1 MKTLKKIFDLLTPN
15 ERKNLFPLFI
25 MILIMALLDVFGVAS
40 IMPFIAVLSNPNII
54 ETNSILSFIYKA
66 SNEIG
71 VSTIDQFVF
80 LLAIFTF
87 LMLFFSLAFK
97 AFTTYAL
104 LQFGLMREY
113 AFSKRL
119 LESYLHQPYAWFLNR
134 NSAELG
140 KNILSESGRFTNYCL
155 IPLLNLFAQ
164 SIVVVSLLTLII
176 IINPILALTSFA
188 VLSAGYLL
196 IFKLARVILDT
207 LGKKSIQS
215 NHNRFSALQEVFGA
229 IKELKVR
236 GLELTYINRYSES
249 AKTYA
254 KTLALSQIIA
264 QIPKFFMEIIAF
276 GGVILAVLILL
287 KTNTDFFSVL
297 PIITLYVLAGYRL
310 MPALQSIYSS
320 YTQIHFFNAALKALH
335 SDIMSLKMIEPEI
348 TTQDPVLL
356 QKSIELKN
364 IHFNYPDTSRLALKD
379 ITLNIRANSTVGF
392 VGSTGSGKTTIA
404 DLILG
409 LLDPQDGMLMVDGNA
424 INSLNRRQWQK
435 NIGYV
440 PQNIYLIDDTISAN
454 IAIGI
459 ESKNIDYKAV
469 ERAAKVANMHD
480 FVINELPDGYKTE
493 VGERGVRLSGGQ
505 RQRIGIARALYHN
518 PQLLIFDEATSALD
532 NLTEQA
538 VMKEIK
544 NMGKKIT
551 IIIIAHRLN
560 TVFECDNIFLLE
572 KGELKGQGNFE
583 TLLKTNKKFKQMTG
597 KEHGH

>member
-1 MKTLKKIFDLLTPN
+1 
-15 ERKNLFPLFI
+15 
-25 MILIMALLDVFGVAS
+25 
-40 IMPFIAVLSNPNII
+40 
-54 ETNSILSFIYKA
+54 
-66 SNEIG
+66 
-71 VSTIDQFVF
+71 
-80 LLAIFTF
+80 
-87 LMLFFSLAFK
+87 
-97 AFTTYAL
+97 
-104 LQFGLMREY
+104 
-113 AFSKRL
+113 
-119 LESYLHQPYAWFLNR
+119 
-134 NSAELG
+134 
-140 KNILSESGRFTNYCL
+140 
-155 IPLLNLFAQ
+155 
-164 SIVVVSLLTLII
+164 
-176 IINPILALTSFA
+176 
-188 VLSAGYLL
+188 
-196 IFKLARVILDT
+196 
-207 LGKKSIQS
+207 
-215 NHNRFSALQEVFGA
+215 
-229 IKELKVR
+229 
-236 GLELTYINRYSES
+236 
-249 AKTYA
+249 
-254 KTLALSQIIA
+254 
-264 QIPKFFMEIIAF
+264 
-276 GGVILAVLILL
+276 
-287 KTNTDFFSVL
+287 
-297 PIITLYVLAGYRL
+297 
-310 MPALQSIYSS
+310 
-320 YTQIHFFNAALKALH
+320 
-335 SDIMSLKMIEPEI
+335 MIEPEI

-356 QKSIELKN
+356 QESIELKN
-364 IHFNYPDTSRLALKD
+364 IHFNYPNTSRLALKD

-424 INSLNRRQWQK
+424 IDSLNRRQWQK

-538 VMKEIK
+538 VMKEVRNI
-544 NMGKKIT
+544 GKKIT

-597 KEHGH
+597 KEYGQ

>member
-25 MILIMALLDVFGVAS
+25 MILIMALLDVIGVAS

-71 VSTIDQFVF
+71 VSTIDQFIF

-87 LMLFFSLAFK
+87 LMLFFSLTFK

-113 AFSKRL
+113 TFSKRL

-140 KNILSESGRFTNYCL
+140 KNILSESGRFANYCL
-155 IPLLNLFAQ
+155 IPMLNLFAQ
-164 SIVVVSLLTLII
+164 SIVVVALLTLII

-188 VLSAGYLL
+188 VLGAGYLL
-196 IFKLARVILDT
+196 IFKLVKVILDT

-236 GLELTYINRYSES
+236 GLERTYINRYSVS

-254 KTLALSQIIA
+254 KTLASTQIIA

-310 MPALQSIYSS
+310 MPALQSIYFS
-320 YTQIHFFNAALKALH
+320 YTQIHFFNAALQALH

-348 TTQDPVLL
+348 TTQNPVLL
-356 QKSIELKN
+356 QESIKLKN
-364 IHFNYPDTSRLALKD
+364 IHFNYPNTSRLALKD

-409 LLDPQDGMLMVDGNA
+409 LLDPQNGMLMVDGNA
-424 INSLNRRQWQK
+424 IDSLNRRQWQK

-538 VMKEIK
+538 VMKEVRNI
-544 NMGKKIT
+544 GKKIT

-597 KEHGH
+597 KEYGQ